1 MGVGEAFGRGLR
13 KNPFYGGG
21 MDIFWSY
28 SILKSYY
35 LKTSEQS
42 EKVLGE
48 ISTCML
54 YVVETIIRSGLNFY
68 WATWPNEDL
77 LWPEGEQNFSLIYE

>member
-48 ISTCML
+48 
-54 YVVETIIRSGLNFY
+54 
-68 WATWPNEDL
+68 
-77 LWPEGEQNFSLIYE
+77 